1 MKPLTIERVKGQR
14 QEFTFLGWKHDGLAF
29 YAADPDG
36 KPAVITPVSAYPD
49 DSSSG
54 EPYRFPRI
62 VLLEIIPKQ
71 FEIGWSDYHRKVLKR
86 WREAE
91 LAEVDAMAPASLFVF
106 GAMHNPRP
114 SRTPAEINQQRQE
127 RKMAVEFHFRMLMD
141 IPLEELIFP
150 IAPLTNYRL
159 IDFSSGRW
167 ADEMGEDFRSMMSE
181 TMAFGKRWRSAYGVG
196 QDYEADQSI
205 LRAMRS
211 VQYVMRGD
219 GKKDYHLTGISVR
232 LPTDLEAQAYA
243 QMQQCQGG
251 DNLPKQI
258 DDAANRAVATFA
270 AAGEKLTKA
279 GQQAR
284 AEVEAGAAMLG
295 ARVEDLAGTLG
306 KFSEVFADPLVA
318 AARDGSIDRK
328 VPPEFAWW
336 VFKERHFGKFPTVD
350 GAYRSGLRPNL
361 EKAGFAFSRA
371 TVHRW
376 LTVIHEELEKRKLDS
391 KRKKGRGPEIDRDF
405 DVAQAKDTGPL
416 PGDADEPPDDFVEWV
431 QEKHAAG
438 AMPSED
444 DVLDWLCARA
454 GSSSLDSCNDDKLRE
469 IAKKWLKQA
478 AKILGLDQTDPP
490 EPDEDSDR

>member
-243 QMQQCQGG
+243 QMQELLGGKSAPSQGQSKSAEPKAKATKVKVIEKPNALARFENDFSLAVIPQRKG
-251 DNLPKQI
+251 EPLPIAIEEELQKLLKRI
-258 DDAANRAVATFA
+258 AE
-270 AAGEKLTKA
+270 AGGRIARTKLCKDKPDGYQPEKLLRSKIAKA
-279 GQQAR
+279 L
-284 AEVEAGAAMLG
+284 M
-295 ARVEDLAGTLG
+295 
-306 KFSEVFADPLVA
+306 
-318 AARDGSIDRK
+318 
-328 VPPEFAWW
+328 
-336 VFKERHFGKFPTVD
+336 
-350 GAYRSGLRPNL
+350 
-361 EKAGFAFSRA
+361 
-371 TVHRW
+371 
-376 LTVIHEELEKRKLDS
+376 
-391 KRKKGRGPEIDRDF
+391 
-405 DVAQAKDTGPL
+405 
-416 PGDADEPPDDFVEWV
+416 DAD
-431 QEKHAAG
+431 
-438 AMPSED
+438 
-444 DVLDWLCARA
+444 LL
-454 GSSSLDSCNDDKLRE
+454 GSKTTGRTTVF
-469 IAKKWLKQA
+469 WLKM
-478 AKILGLDQTDPP
+478 PV
-490 EPDEDSDR
+490 E